1 MMKPISTFLT
11 LAASLAP
18 LCAGNAAPQN
28 AASGEEA
35 SIPFVRSNGILD
47 WRADGERALYIRG
60 GNGAWYYARTM
71 GDCGRL
77 RSAVTIGFETRN
89 DQLDRYGVLMIE
101 GWRCPLT
108 SVVRSEAP
116 PPRSRSTQ

>member
-1 MMKPISTFLT
+1 MMKPVFAFLA
-11 LAASLAP
+11 LAASAAP
-18 LCAGNAAPQN
+18 LYAWNEAPQN
-28 AASGEEA
+28 APPGEEA

-77 RSAVTIGFETRN
+77 RSATTIGFETRN
-89 DQLDRYGVLMIE
+89 DQLDRYGVLLIE
-101 GWRCPLT
+101 GWRCPLN

-116 PPRSRSTQ
+116 RPRSRSTQ